1 MRHWLI
7 AAACLWLAF
16 DAAASTPLR
25 SAGDADFP
33 PYEFLNADGQPD
45 GFNVELLQALARQ
58 LERPLDSSLGTWAD
72 ARAALVA
79 GEVDIVAMYAADFR
93 EDEFLFSSPFLIINH
108 EIFVHRG
115 GVEIASLSDLAG
127 RRVLVQRDSWLHEQL
142 KNLEIEAELVL
153 VNSERDALLAL
164 AEARADSALV
174 STQVGRRVLQQEGL
188 DQLVTTGGPLLPAT
202 YAFAVSRDQPALL
215 ESINDSLRALR
226 ASGEFNQLYQDWF
239 GEPPPRIPQ
248 PGPALPWLL
257 VVLSGLG
264 LAVLVAWQLER
275 HRAAQAT
282 AAARD
287 HRLPPADR
295 ARLLA
300 ELDACFRTPGSRPA
314 LILIDLDQFR
324 LVNEQ
329 TDPIDGDRILDQIQN
344 HLGNKLNEGEQLFR
358 FGGDK
363 FAVLLRQANH
373 SQAAQRAEA
382 LREQIAGQSF
392 GEGDQ
397 TVHLTASLGISLAQD
412 TLVTAGRLIKRAEAA
427 CFAAKESGRNR
438 SCLYSEDDSRMTEAS
453 ERMFWVRE
461 AGRALRENRLLLH
474 FQTIEPAR
482 HDPDAAI
489 RAEILLRLRQPD
501 GQIVT
506 AGLFMPACEHHYLAQ
521 RIDLNVIEQT
531 LGWLQK
537 NIERLPENM
546 RFYINL
552 SARSLDD
559 DRFLPAVLALFDQYP
574 VDPTLVGFE
583 VTETA
588 VMNHLKTGLNTM
600 TTLSS
605 KGCTFALDD
614 FGIGNSSMAYLKQLP
629 VHEVKI
635 DGSFIRAVRRD
646 PTERL
651 VLREINSLIQTL
663 GKASVIEQVE
673 TNELRDLVA
682 RLGIDYVQGWAI
694 SHPRPLSEFP
704 LKPADQPH

>member
-1 MRHWLI
+1 MRHWLL

-16 DAAASTPLR
+16 DAAASIPLR

-33 PYEFLNADGQPD
+33 PYEFLDADGQPD
-45 GFNVELLQALARQ
+45 GFNVDLLHAVAAR
-58 LERPLDSSLGTWAD
+58 LERPLDSSLKTWAE

-93 EDEFLFSSPFLIINH
+93 DAEFLFSSPFLIINH
-108 EIFVHRG
+108 EIFVHQE
-115 GVEIASLSDLAG
+115 GVEIASLRDLAG
-127 RRVLVQRDSWLHEQL
+127 LRVLVQRDSWLHEQL
-142 KNLEIEAELVL
+142 NNQEIGAELVL
-153 VNSERDALLAL
+153 VDSERDALLGL
-164 AEARADSALV
+164 ADARADSALV

-188 DQLVTTGGPLLPAT
+188 DYLVTSGGPLLPAT
-202 YAFAVSRDQPALL
+202 YAFAVSRDQPTLL
-215 ESINDSLRALR
+215 EAVNNSLGALR

-239 GEPPPRIPQ
+239 GEPPPPMPQ
-248 PGPALPWLL
+248 PDAAPPWLL
-257 VVLSGLG
+257 LVLAGLG
-264 LAVLVAWQLER
+264 LAMLIAWRLER
-275 HRAAQAT
+275 RRAVQARAATQ
-282 AAARD
+282 D
-287 HRLPPADR
+287 HGLPPADR
-295 ARLLA
+295 ASLLA
-300 ELDACFRTPGSRPA
+300 ELDRCFRNPGNLPA
-314 LILIDLDQFR
+314 LVLIDLDQFR

-329 TDPIDGDRILDQIQN
+329 TDPIDGDRILDQIQS
-344 HLGNKLNEGEQLFR
+344 HLGDRLKHSEQLFR

-363 FAVLLRQANH
+363 FAVLIRQANH
-373 SQAAQRAEA
+373 SQALQRAEA
-382 LREQIAGQSF
+382 LREHLAQQSF
-392 GEGDQ
+392 GEGDH

-412 TLVTAGRLIKRAEAA
+412 SLVTAGQLIKRAEAA

-438 SCLYSEDDSRMTEAS
+438 SCLYNEDDSRMIEAS

-461 AGRALRENRLLLH
+461 AARALRENRLLLH

-482 HDPDAAI
+482 HDPEAPI

-501 GQIVT
+501 GQVVA

-521 RIDLNVIEQT
+521 RIDLHVIEQT
-531 LGWLQK
+531 LRWLHQHTDS
-537 NIERLPENM
+537 LPDNL

-574 VDPTLVGFE
+574 LDPSLVGFE

-588 VMNHLKTGLNTM
+588 VMNHLKTGLNTI
-600 TTLSS
+600 TTLID

-635 DGSFIRAVRRD
+635 DGSFVRAVRRD
-646 PTERL
+646 PTERR
-651 VLREINSLIQTL
+651 VLREINALIQTL

-704 LKPADQPH
+704 LKPASSTP